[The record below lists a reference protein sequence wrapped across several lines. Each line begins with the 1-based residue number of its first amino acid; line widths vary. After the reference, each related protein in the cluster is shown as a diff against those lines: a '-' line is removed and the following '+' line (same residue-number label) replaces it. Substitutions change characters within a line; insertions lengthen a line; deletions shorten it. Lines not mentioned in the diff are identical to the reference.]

1 MANVS
6 IKSFAKISEKIKL
19 VKESKGGDYVLL
31 EPDNYDALVIGA
43 SYQMDKERT
52 FSGETKVQD
61 IITYYFAIPHEGKFQ
76 ILRKEY
82 TVSNYMEK
90 AQLPQMLAKFGIDDI
105 ENFSDLI
112 GQTIRVSV
120 DNKTS
125 KGEGKK
131 TYHFI
136 DKLMPAKKNADDI
149 EIDTIEI
156 PYFYL
161 EGIDL
166 DNCGFI
172 DGVTM
177 GKPKDA
183 PKRVKKTED
192 VEGYDEEDSEI
203 IEEEE
208 EEDDL
213 DFMDDLD

>member
-1 MANVS
+1 MKKVT
-6 IKSFAKISEKIKL
+6 IKGFESISEKIKL
-19 VKESKGGDYVLL
+19 VKDNKGGDYVLL

-43 SYQMDKERT
+43 SYEMDKERT
-52 FSGETKVQD
+52 FANETKVQD
-61 IITYYFAIPHEGKFQ
+61 IITYYFAIPNEGKFQ

-82 TVSNYMEK
+82 TVSNYIEK

-105 ENFSDLI
+105 EEFSGLI
-112 GQTIRVSV
+112 GMTIRVSV
-120 DNKTS
+120 DNKVS

-136 DKLMPAKKNADDI
+136 DKLMPAKKGSEEI

-177 GKPKDA
+177 GKPKDDGKT
-183 PKRVKKTED
+183 KRTKIVPKTENYD
-192 VEGYDEEDSEI
+192 V
-203 IEEEE
+203 EEEE
-208 EEDDL
+208 IVEDDSDL
-213 DFMDDLD
+213 DDFMDDM